1 MEKSAGIGFF
11 GLLTIAFVVLKL
23 TGFINWSWWL
33 VLLPLYGPIIFGL
46 LILAIFLLFVVIK
59 GAIKQRRWNKDHKDL
74 QQ

>member
-46 LILAIFLLFVVIK
+46 LILAIFLLFVVIR
-59 GAIKQRRWNKDHKDL
+59 GAIKERAWNKDHKDL
-74 QQ
+74 Q